1 MNIAWIAIGIA
12 TAAVHAVG
20 LAAPKSP
27 ADVDGARIVAAD
39 REPGNWMSHGRTCDE
54 QR

>member
-1 MNIAWIAIGIA
+1 MKRTVIALAMLA
-12 TAAVHAVG
+12 G
-20 LAAPKSP
+20 LADPAPAAPKNP
-27 ADVDGARIVAAD
+27 ADVDGARIAAAD